1 MNMGINS
8 KILYSLVLLSIVN
21 IGLCQAQHVLEKKY
35 VHMRANDTIRH
46 RILQEEGQ
54 EWEKP
59 NIGMNLK

>member
-1 MNMGINS
+1 MGINS

-46 RILQEEGQ
+46 R
-54 EWEKP
+54 KP
-59 NIGMNLK
+59 IFVLCR